1 MENPMKPLLAAAT
14 GFTLSLG
21 MFAGGAVLATYTLSA
36 KPVAVKAG
44 PTQDVADLWTAEPRM
59 IDQHDQD
66 LERIAAA
73 LPAESEAMIAD
84 NDGEPSEITLASADP
99 LAWPESDPAI
109 DEMTTSAT
117 RSAPPSAADE
127 MRDAGLPVAHLQWCA
142 DRYRSYRPETNS
154 YTPYS
159 GGSRICVSPYTEAG
173 QGEGGAM
180 VVQASAR
187 SLPDAEPSSASGRH
201 IEMTSRH
208 LQSCFDRYRSYRPED
223 NTYQPYGGGPRR
235 QCR

>member
-1 MENPMKPLLAAAT
+1 MKPLLAAAA

-44 PTQDVADLWTAEPRM
+44 SAQDVADLWTAQPKT
-59 IDQHDQD
+59 IDQDDQQ
-66 LERIAAA
+66 LERVAAA
-73 LPAESEAMIAD
+73 PLPAEPETVAAD
-84 NDGEPSEITLASADP
+84 DGGERSEITLASADP
-99 LAWPESDPAI
+99 MAWPSPEPAI

-117 RSAPPSAADE
+117 GPTAPSAEDDMPA
-127 MRDAGLPVAHLQWCA
+127 AGLPVAHMQWCA

-159 GGSRICVSPYTEAG
+159 GGSRVCVSPYAEPS
-173 QGEGGAM
+173 QDEDGAM

-187 SLPDAEPSSASGRH
+187 NVSAAAPSSESGRH
-201 IEMTSRH
+201 VEMTSRH

-235 QCR
+235 QCE

>member
-1 MENPMKPLLAAAT
+1 MKPLLAAAT

-36 KPVAVKAG
+36 KPVAVKTG
-44 PTQDVADLWTAEPRM
+44 PAQDVADLWTAQPRT
-59 IDQHDQD
+59 IEQDDQD

-73 LPAESEAMIAD
+73 PLPAEPEAVIAD
-84 NDGEPSEITLASADP
+84 DPGEEREITLASADP
-99 LAWPESDPAI
+99 MAWPESESPV

-117 RSAPPSAADE
+117 GSVLPSAADE
-127 MRDAGLPVAHLQWCA
+127 MREAGLPVAHLQWCA
-142 DRYRSYRPETNS
+142 DRYRSYRPEANS

-159 GGSRICVSPYTEAG
+159 GGSRICVSPYSEAG
-173 QGEGGAM
+173 QGEGGAL
-180 VVQASAR
+180 VAQASAQNV
-187 SLPDAEPSSASGRH
+187 SDAAPSSESGRH
-201 IEMTSRH
+201 VETTSRH

-235 QCR
+235 QCE